1 VNDNHSKSILHL
13 LQDLKRHGIHNKSK
27 TDPKNKV
34 AIKNAQKN
42 ARKTNNV
49 KGGPFNNLHELQ
61 LTLDLHKQSV
71 ESLHSEAVTA
81 FQNQLVAALM
91 DETDPLWNIIV
102 LDHDLIEG
110 TTGLQDWTKI
120 IVTFPSTISALKAM
134 PELWGTGQVQ
144 LKIDYSKG
152 YWKNNLRQL
161 GQVGVS
167 DANRKYHPI
176 AFGVQALEDGPG
188 SKDILS
194 LACQLVSAFSAVPI
208 SCLQDAAEALH
219 FGVNACSAACRE
231 RLLRP
236 HDSTYRP
243 SRGEVDFADHVGP
256 SHDSFSTTRTKKQRD
271 TCIHCVTCVTFFHIT
286 LLSLT

>member
-1 VNDNHSKSILHL
+1 VKAKIVRHGDKICIYTQGVHQNHNITPERGLKKPALRYVNDNHSKSILHL

-81 FQNQLVAALM
+81 SQNQLAAAPM
-91 DETDPLWNIIV
+91 DETDPLQNIIV

-120 IVTFPSTISALKAM
+120 IVTFPSAIWALNAM

-144 LKIDYSKG
+144 LEIDYSKG

-167 DANRKYHPI
+167 DANRKYYPI
-176 AFGVQALEDGPG
+176 AFGIQALEDGPG

-194 LACQLVSAFSAVPI
+194 LTCQLVSVFSAVPI
-208 SCLQDAAEALH
+208 SCLKDAAEALH
-219 FGVNACSAACRE
+219 FGANAVQLVENDC
-231 RLLRP
+231 
-236 HDSTYRP
+236 
-243 SRGEVDFADHVGP
+243 FAHM
-256 SHDSFSTTRTKKQRD
+256 T
-271 TCIHCVTCVTFFHIT
+271 
-286 LLSLT
+286 